1 MISARKK
8 HWTNVYLE
16 KSPSDVSWYQKKPE
30 ISLALIRSTGL
41 NIDDPIIDV
50 GGGTSFLVDNLIEE
64 NYTNLSVLDISE
76 NALSITKKR
85 LGKNEKFIKW
95 FEADVTK
102 FYPPHNFNLW
112 HDRAVFHFLTDPLD
126 RKSYLKKLKK
136 YLRPEGH
143 LIIASFAVGGPEKCS
158 GLEIVQYNSERIKN
172 ELGEEFVLVNE
183 RHELHITPVK
193 KVQKFNYF
201 YFVKIN

>member
-102 FYPPHNFNLW
+102 FNPPHNFNLW

-136 YLRPEGH
+136 HLRPEGH
-143 LIIASFAVGGPEKCS
+143 LIIATFAVGGPEKCS

>member
-143 LIIASFAVGGPEKCS
+143 LIIATFAVGGPEKCS

>member
-126 RKSYLKKLKK
+126 
-136 YLRPEGH
+136 
-143 LIIASFAVGGPEKCS
+143 
-158 GLEIVQYNSERIKN
+158 
-172 ELGEEFVLVNE
+172 
-183 RHELHITPVK
+183 
-193 KVQKFNYF
+193 
-201 YFVKIN
+201 